1 MHLFNN
7 ASPASRKTHHKMRF
21 FTPKKKIK
29 TKKKHEKKSTEEC
42 EDVTR
47 VLQLGRENKRLGD
60 GLFCQLEILSVPCVK
75 NPWAWNSSLR
85 PTGLKRC
92 FFVGVEKSPDF
103 RFKAPRFL
111 FVTMGFV
118 EDMSHIQYD
127 RLQRFHV
134 FFPALKNQLGPPNRE
149 GFRCVSRMVLRSPN
163 HQFWDCRILKVIF
176 YWGIRS
182 MVFFVA

>member
-1 MHLFNN
+1 
-7 ASPASRKTHHKMRF
+7 MRGCDESVA
-21 FTPKKKIK
+21 TWAG
-29 TKKKHEKKSTEEC
+29 E
-42 EDVTR
+42 
-47 VLQLGRENKRLGD
+47 KRLGD

-75 NPWAWNSSLR
+75 NPRVWNSSLR

-111 FVTMGFV
+111 FVTMRFV

-127 RLQRFHV
+127 WLQRFHDS
-134 FFPALKNQLGPPNRE
+134 FPALKNQLGPSNR

-182 MVFFVA
+182 MVFLVA